1 MQELVTW
8 YLDNVLVMPEI
19 EPFYQ
24 FFRVEVFFVFFS
36 LFTSAAFLGFFGIIS
51 ALLHFKGGRE

>member
-8 YLDNVLVMPEI
+8 YMSVLMIPDSD
-19 EPFYQ
+19 PFSQ
-24 FFRVEVFFVFFS
+24 FFRVEVFFTFFS